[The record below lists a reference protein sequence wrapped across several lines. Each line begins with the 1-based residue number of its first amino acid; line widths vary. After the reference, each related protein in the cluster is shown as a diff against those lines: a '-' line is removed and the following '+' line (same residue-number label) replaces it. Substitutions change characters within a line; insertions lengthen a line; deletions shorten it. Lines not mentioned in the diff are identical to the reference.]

1 MSRVGIRGGP
11 ARVLVVGGVCVAAL
25 STGVGVVALSSLG
38 AGHLTAIAS
47 GPSVVTASMA
57 APCAR
62 QTAPTSP
69 PLTPTTITTL
79 QQAYHCI
86 LAHYYGGP
94 VLDHRTLL
102 AAALAGFTQEL
113 QRRGHDQPTAT
124 LAALTGNRDRD
135 WAAFSA
141 VYKKVTSKLPADP
154 RLRQVLAA
162 AAMNAMVASLD
173 DNHARWVR
181 SVRPPGANADDT
193 YGLGIAGLSG
203 VQGSKAD
210 PAATPPLFVTSVLA
224 ASPAARQGVRP
235 GDVIVLVNGAPP
247 FAGGALSQGVL
258 DWINQ
263 QYPQRQTVRLRLH
276 RPSTGRT
283 WTAVITPAR
292 FLAAP
297 PTASAKLLRGDIAY
311 LRLPEF
317 FPGAA
322 DQVLRAIAGLRSGRT
337 LRGVILDLR
346 GNGRGGAPA
355 EVARLLGAFAHG
367 KITSY
372 DCDVGGNC
380 TPNHT
385 DDTVPLLGLRLV
397 VLIDRACASACEDFS
412 AAVKDLGLGAL
423 VGTRTAGGV
432 AGPATSYLLDD
443 NSVLRLPEKHHLGAN
458 KELID
463 TIGVA
468 ADRHA
473 PLTAND
479 LSTGRD
485 PGVATALRL
494 LP

>member
-1 MSRVGIRGGP
+1 
-11 ARVLVVGGVCVAAL
+11 
-25 STGVGVVALSSLG
+25 
-38 AGHLTAIAS
+38 
-47 GPSVVTASMA
+47 VVTAST
-57 APCAR
+57 APACAR
-62 QTAPTSP
+62 QTAPTTP
-69 PLTPTTITTL
+69 PPTPTTITTL

-102 AAALAGFTQEL
+102 AAAFAGFTQEL

-124 LAALTGNRDRD
+124 LPALTGNRDRD
-135 WAAFSA
+135 WAAFRA
-141 VYKKVTSKLPADP
+141 VYQQVTGRLPADP
-154 RLRQVLAA
+154 GLRQTLAA
-162 AAMNAMVASLD
+162 AAINAMVASLH

-181 SVRPPGANADDT
+181 SLRPPGANADDA

-203 VQGSKAD
+203 VQGSTAD

-224 ASPAARQGVRP
+224 ESPAARQGVRP
-235 GDVIVLVNGAPP
+235 GDVIVAVNGAPP
-247 FAGGALSQGVL
+247 FAGGALSQGVVAR
-258 DWINQ
+258 INQ

-276 RPSTGRT
+276 RPATGRT
-283 WTAVITPAR
+283 WTAAITPAR
-292 FLAAP
+292 FQSAP
-297 PTASAKLLRGDIAY
+297 PTASARLLRGDIAY

-322 DQVLRAIAGLRSGRT
+322 DQALRAIASLRSGRT
-337 LRGVILDLR
+337 LGGVVLDLR

-355 EVARLLGAFAHG
+355 EVARLLGAFTHG

-372 DCDVGGNC
+372 DCDVGGTC
-380 TPNHT
+380 MPNHT

-397 VLIDRACASACEDFS
+397 ALVDRGCASACEDFS
-412 AAVKDLGLGAL
+412 AAVKDLGLGTL

-443 NSVLRLPEKHHLGAN
+443 HSVLRLPERHHLGAN

-468 ADRHA
+468 ADHHA

-479 LSTGRD
+479 LSSGRD

>member
-1 MSRVGIRGGP
+1 VSAVGVRDRPG
-11 ARVLVVGGVCVAAL
+11 RVLVVGVAIVAAL
-25 STGVGVVALSSLG
+25 STAGGVVALSFRG
-38 AGHLTAIAS
+38 AGHATAIAS
-47 GPSVVTASMA
+47 GPSAATASMA

-62 QTAPTSP
+62 QAVPTSP
-69 PLTPTTITTL
+69 PPTLTTITTL

-94 VLDHRTLL
+94 VLDDRTLL
-102 AAALAGFTQEL
+102 AAAFAGFTQEL
-113 QRRGHDQPTAT
+113 QRRGQDQPTAT

-141 VYKKVTSKLPADP
+141 VYQQVASKLPADP
-154 RLRQVLAA
+154 RLRQALAA
-162 AAMNAMVASLD
+162 AAMHAMVASLD

-181 SVRPPGANADDT
+181 SLRPPGANANDA

-203 VQGSKAD
+203 VQGATAD
-210 PAATPPLFVTSVLA
+210 PVATPPLFVTSVLA
-224 ASPAARQGVRP
+224 GSPAARQGVRP
-235 GDVIVLVNGAPP
+235 GDLIVAVNGAPP
-247 FAGGALSQGVL
+247 FAGGVLSQGVL
-258 DWINQ
+258 DWLNQ
-263 QYPQRQTVRLRLH
+263 QYPQRQTVRLRLR

-283 WTAVITPAR
+283 WTAAITPAL
-292 FLAAP
+292 FPAAS
-297 PTASAKLLRGDIAY
+297 PTVSARLLRGDVAY
-311 LRLPEF
+311 LKLPEF

-322 DQVLRAIAGLRSGRT
+322 DQVLRAIAGLRNGRT
-337 LRGVILDLR
+337 LGGAILDLR

-372 DCDVGGNC
+372 DCDVRGTC
-380 TPNHT
+380 TPNRT

-397 VLIDRACASACEDFS
+397 ALIDRGCASACEDFS

-432 AGPATSYLLDD
+432 AGPATSWLLDD
-443 NSVLRLPEKHHLGAN
+443 NSLLRLPERHHLGAN
-458 KELID
+458 KELIN

-468 ADRHA
+468 ADHHA
-473 PLTAND
+473 PLTAYD
-479 LSTGRD
+479 LSSGRD
-485 PGVATALRL
+485 PAVATALRL

>member
-1 MSRVGIRGGP
+1 VSPVGIRGGP
-11 ARVLVVGGVCVAAL
+11 ARVLVVGGVLVAAL
-25 STGVGVVALSSLG
+25 SLGVGVVALSSRG
-38 AGHLTAIAS
+38 AGHPTATAP
-47 GPSVVTASMA
+47 GPSVATASIP

-62 QTAPTSP
+62 QTAPTTP
-69 PLTPTTITTL
+69 PPTPTTITTL

-86 LAHYYGGP
+86 LARYYGGP

-102 AAALAGFTQEL
+102 AAAFAGLTQQL
-113 QRRGHDQPTAT
+113 QRRGYDQPTAT
-124 LAALTGNRDRD
+124 LPALTGNRERD
-135 WAAFSA
+135 WAAFRA
-141 VYKKVTSKLPADP
+141 AYQQVTSKLPADP
-154 RLRQVLAA
+154 ELRQALAA
-162 AAMNAMVASLD
+162 AALATMVASLD
-173 DNHARWVR
+173 DNHAAWVR
-181 SVRPPGANADDT
+181 SLRPPGANPDDA

-203 VQGSKAD
+203 VQGTRAD

-235 GDVIVLVNGAPP
+235 GDVIVSVNGAPP
-247 FAGGALSQGVL
+247 FAGGVLSQGVV

-263 QYPQRQTVRLRLH
+263 QYPQRQTVRLRSH

-283 WTAVITPAR
+283 WTTAITPAR
-292 FLAAP
+292 FKSAP
-297 PTASAKLLRGDIAY
+297 PTASARLLRGDIADIK
-311 LRLPEF
+311 LPEF

-322 DQVLRAIAGLRSGRT
+322 DQVLQAIAGLRRGRT

-372 DCDVGGNC
+372 DCDVGGTC

-385 DDTVPLLGLRLV
+385 DDTIPLLSLRLV
-397 VLIDRACASACEDFS
+397 ALIDRGCASACEDFS

-432 AGPATSYLLDD
+432 AGPASSYLLDD
-443 NSVLRLPEKHHLGAN
+443 NSVLRLPEKHHLGPN
-458 KELID
+458 KELIN

-468 ADRHA
+468 ADHHA
-473 PLTAND
+473 PLTADD
-479 LSTGRD
+479 LSSGRD
-485 PGVATALRL
+485 AAVTTALRL